1 MGSNEENVAVL
12 KRLREML
19 SRQREK
25 LGSYL
30 VLLEKEKDAIQRGDS
45 TLLLT
50 QVEMEKSIIQDLA
63 VLKKVIAPLSTL
75 YQAAY
80 PASEET
86 IPRLKA
92 TLDTMHNDVIVRN
105 ARNRQLLREKMDQL
119 RGEISSLRAWPKDAS
134 PYAEVAPGLV
144 DITT

>member
-1 MGSNEENVAVL
+1 MGSNEENIAVL

-19 SRQREK
+19 ARQRDK

-30 VLLEKEKDAIQRGDS
+30 VLLEKEKDSIQRGDS
-45 TLLLT
+45 TTLLM

-80 PASEET
+80 PSSEES

-92 TLDTMHNDVIVRN
+92 TLDAMHNDVIVRN
-105 ARNRQLLREKMDQL
+105 ARNRLLLKEKMDQL
-119 RGEISSLRAWPKDAS
+119 RGEISSLRAWPKGAS
-134 PYAEVAPGLV
+134 PYAEAVTGLV